1 MLRSTIVWTVA
12 SCARHAWLVA
22 LAAAVLAVVSCVY
35 TVRHFAITTDAS
47 KLIATANGPGQQ
59 TSQQAFPEDKMLV
72 VVQAPTPELVD
83 QATDRLAKALPG
95 RAELF
100 RSISQTGGGEFFQRN
115 GLLFLPPQDVERTM
129 GELTMAKPM
138 LGVLASDP
146 SLRGIADTLSFAVA
160 GARQGQLKLDDLTRP
175 LTLGADTLDDVL
187 AGRPASFS
195 WRVLVQ
201 GRPATPQELRRF
213 IEIQPILNFAA
224 LEPGEAATAAIRQAA
239 SDLKLASDL
248 HASVRLTGQVPI
260 DDEEFAILR
269 EHAVVDI
276 AATILTVLVVL
287 WLALRSLRIILAVVF
302 ALVVGLS
309 TTAAFGLLTVGSFN
323 LISIAF
329 AVLFIGLGVDFGLQF
344 SVRYRS
350 ERHDIDNLRLALSNA
365 AKKAGIPLALAAAG
379 TTAGFFSFLPTAFR
393 GLSELGQIAGSG
405 MLIAFV
411 TTITVLPAALTILR
425 PPAEPHQMGFA
436 KLAPLDR
443 FMMRHRIAI
452 VVLTIAAVL
461 CASPLLLR
469 VKFDFNPMHLQNP
482 NAESVATFLEL
493 QDDPNLGANAVNI
506 MAPSLAGASAV
517 AARLAAL
524 PQVSRAMTLE
534 SFIPDAQDQKL
545 AAIQHAAA
553 ALDTTIKPANIRPAP
568 SDAETVQAL
577 ESAAT
582 GLSQVAGEDK
592 GAGATAARRLSALLS
607 RLAAAPP
614 ALRVKADQVLVPP
627 LKFELDQLRLMLKAQ
642 KIIRETL
649 PSDLT
654 RNWIGANGAARVQVL
669 PRGDSN
675 DDTTLRT
682 FASAVLAVEPTATGA
697 PVSLQAAADMVVR
710 AFFEAGTLALVS
722 IAVLLWIAL
731 RRLGDVLLTLVPLI
745 LAGLVTLEISVLI
758 GLPLNFAN
766 IIALPLL
773 LGVGVAFKIYYIMAW
788 RAGKTNLLESTL
800 TRAVIFSAMTTATAF
815 GSLWL
820 SEQPGIASMG
830 KLMALSLACTL
841 AAAVLFQPVLMGP
854 PRGSAVRD
862 SRAGRDIDANAGT
875 ASAAE
880 IMTTTGLDVGGRSQD

>member
-1 MLRSTIVWTVA
+1 MLRSTIVWTVEF
-12 SCARHAWLVA
+12 CARHARLVA
-22 LAAAVLAVVSCVY
+22 LAAAVLAVVSSVY

-59 TSQQAFPEDKMLV
+59 TSQQAFPEDKILV

-83 QATDRLAKALPG
+83 QATDQLAKALPG

-115 GLLFLPPQDVERTM
+115 GLLFLPAQDVERTM

-260 DDEEFAILR
+260 DDEEFAIVR

-287 WLALRSLRIILAVVF
+287 WLALRSLRIVLAVVF

-365 AKKAGIPLALAAAG
+365 AQKAGIPLALAAAG

-506 MAPSLAGASAV
+506 MAPSLAGANAV

-534 SFIPDAQDQKL
+534 SFVPDAQDQKL

-592 GAGATAARRLSALLS
+592 GAGATAAKRLSALLS

-627 LKFELDQLRLMLKAQ
+627 LKFELDQLRLMLKPQ
-642 KIIRETL
+642 KITRETL

-710 AFFEAGTLALVS
+710 AFFEAGALALVS
-722 IAVLLWIAL
+722 IAILLWIAL

-854 PRGSAVRD
+854 PRGSAVRELEGWT
-862 SRAGRDIDANAGT
+862 RHRR
-875 ASAAE
+875 E
-880 IMTTTGLDVGGRSQD
+880 